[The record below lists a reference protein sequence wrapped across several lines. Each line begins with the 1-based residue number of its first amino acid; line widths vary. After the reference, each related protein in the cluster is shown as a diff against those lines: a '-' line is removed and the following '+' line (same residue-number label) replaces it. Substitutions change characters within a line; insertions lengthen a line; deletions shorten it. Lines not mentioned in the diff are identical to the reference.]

1 MKKTNY
7 KKERGEWRERRGE
20 KNEAKGVD
28 MNRNS
33 SRPLNV
39 FFPHHALSK
48 EIFAQQFF
56 PSHLDQEAGR
66 FSGLNSYGGKKKG
79 ALKRVLKAR
88 KRGRGRKRIVS
99 LKIRGGGGG
108 GGTLRSSGEKGH
120 RRTSIVGKKYSHK
133 VKRGGG
139 ASAARSRRKRSGR

>member
-33 SRPLNV
+33 NRPLNV

-56 PSHLDQEAGR
+56 PSHLDQGAGR

-108 GGTLRSSGEKGH
+108 GTLRSSGEKGH

-139 ASAARSRRKRSGR
+139 ASAARSRRKRS